1 MYSVPSYLRSVLE
14 RGIGEGGWR
23 KSKEIRRK
31 RSRGEGKQSW
41 CRPNSRRRPQER
53 RPSSRHGLNQP
64 NGPFP
69 PLFFARGHRDSQE
82 SSKGGWRLLPE
93 STARDQRQPS
103 VTNGSRRNKKCM
115 PTTCRPPS
123 PAPAVSLLPALSHLT
138 LSLSTKNSRR
148 RVVVDLRHPLH
159 REPLE
164 RRVR

>member
-1 MYSVPSYLRSVLE
+1 
-14 RGIGEGGWR
+14 
-23 KSKEIRRK
+23 
-31 RSRGEGKQSW
+31 
-41 CRPNSRRRPQER
+41 
-53 RPSSRHGLNQP
+53 LNQP

-93 STARDQRQPS
+93 STAGDQRQPS